1 MIFKYFACRVIIIVL
16 SFAFLL
22 TFSRLIW
29 NAFQIETAYY
39 LWNFGCVQIQKI
51 STFAIS
57 FSTDNTQKFFFLIY
71 STSEKVSHWKIDFV
85 QKFLL
90 FKVLSY
96 LVKNYGQKKN
106 NLIKHF
112 DPNCI
117 SLLKWPTW
125 CANFNAATW
134 DTNYKIHML
143 LFHSWCNWK
152 LFQHLTS

>member
-1 MIFKYFACRVIIIVL
+1 MFQISENQKYIVYTVFLRDEEGVGKMSPRQSSYIQKALTIRDIFKVNCPMIFKYFACRVIIIVL

-22 TFSRLIW
+22 KFSRLIW

-39 LWNFGCVQIQKI
+39 LWNFGFVQIQKF

-96 LVKNYGQKKN
+96 LVKNYRQKKQ
-106 NLIKHF
+106 F
-112 DPNCI
+112 D
-117 SLLKWPTW
+117 
-125 CANFNAATW
+125 
-134 DTNYKIHML
+134 
-143 LFHSWCNWK
+143 
-152 LFQHLTS
+152 